1 MFKAHTTKKI
11 IIRLIFY
18 QRDLKKKSKYFRT
31 VFNNNNSQYLN

>member
-18 QRDLKKKSKYFRT
+18 QRDLKKKVNTLGLSLIT
-31 VFNNNNSQYLN
+31 IIVSI